1 MYQILI
7 VDNEE
12 KFCKIIKAAMELED
26 IPCDYRTSGFKAL
39 DFLKENNVDIVI
51 SDLRMDG
58 MDGIELLE
66 QIKSRHQEIEVII
79 MTAFATQ
86 KSALEALKKGAN
98 DYLIKPFEM
107 DELFLRVTRII
118 EQKQILLEN
127 KYLRETRPEPI
138 YFDTIIGK
146 SRKMQEVYQLIKKA
160 SEVES
165 TVLIRGESGTG
176 KELVA
181 KMVQKLSARSGKN
194 MITVNCAALPDNL
207 LESELFGY
215 ERGAFTGAAHRRIG
229 KFEESNGSSI
239 FLDEIGDMS
248 ISTQAKILR
257 VLQNKEIYRLGGNEK
272 IEVDVRVLA
281 ATHQDLEKMVEDG
294 KFRKDLYYR
303 LNVFPIH
310 IPPLRERKEDIPS
323 LVHHFLKDTEAKGI
337 SRSVLALLMEYDFPG
352 NIRELQNIIE
362 RTAILCNGVIENQD
376 LPSIMRLNT
385 GESSSSI
392 RLPDEG
398 IDLDDLEK
406 ELIVQAIRNANGN
419 KTKAAELLGITRR
432 RLYSMMERFHIF

>member
-337 SRSVLALLMEYDFPG
+337 SRSVLALLMEFDFPG

>member
-12 KFCKIIKAAMELED
+12 KFCKVIKAAMELEN
-26 IPCDYRTSGFKAL
+26 IPCDYQTSGFKAL
-39 DFLKENNVDIVI
+39 DYLKENKTDIVI

-66 QIKSRHQEIEVII
+66 KIKTGYKDIEVII

-107 DELFLRVTRII
+107 DELFLRVNRIF
-118 EQKQILLEN
+118 EQKQILQEN

-146 SRKMQEVYQLIKKA
+146 SRKMQEVYQLIRKA

-181 KMVQKLSARSGKN
+181 DMIQKLSDRYGKN

-215 ERGAFTGAAHRRIG
+215 EKGAFTGATQRHIG
-229 KFEESNGSSI
+229 KFEESHGGSI

-257 VLQNKEIYRLGGNEK
+257 VLQNKEIYRLGGNQK
-272 IEVDVRVLA
+272 IDVKVRVLA
-281 ATHQDLEKMVEDG
+281 ATHQNLEAMVEEG

-323 LVHHFLKDTEAKGI
+323 LVHHFLKDTTAKGI
-337 SRSVLALLMEYDFPG
+337 SRSALALLMEYDFPG

-362 RTAILCNGVIENQD
+362 RAAIICNEIIEDPD
-376 LPSIMRLNT
+376 LPSTIYLRA
-385 GESSSSI
+385 GKSSSPI
-392 RLPDEG
+392 QLPEEG
-398 IDLDDLEK
+398 INLDDLEK
-406 ELIVQAIRNANGN
+406 ELILQAIHKANGN
-419 KTKAAELLGITRR
+419 KTKAAGLLGITRR
-432 RLYSMMERFHIF
+432 RLYSMMERFQIS